1 MYVDAH
7 RPILVTG
14 FGLDMEV
21 KGWQVRWD
29 FFAWA
34 PRYVEVCAVDA
45 DIGSTWRIHYNCIHR
60 RTNKADY

>member
-21 KGWQVRWD
+21 KGCQVRWD

>member
-21 KGWQVRWD
+21 KGWQVIWD

-34 PRYVEVCAVDA
+34 PRYVEVRAIDA
-45 DIGSTWRIHYNCIHR
+45 DIGSTWRIQYNCIHR
-60 RTNKADY
+60 RINKADY